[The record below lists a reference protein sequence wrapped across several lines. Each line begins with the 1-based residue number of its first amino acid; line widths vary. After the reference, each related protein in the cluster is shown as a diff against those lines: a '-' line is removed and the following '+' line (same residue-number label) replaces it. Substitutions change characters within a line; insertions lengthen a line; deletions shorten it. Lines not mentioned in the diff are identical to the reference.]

1 VKGLWG
7 HRDFRLLWTG
17 ETTSMLGS
25 MVASTALPLVA
36 VVTLGASTFQVGLL
50 TAVAWLPWLVVGLP
64 AGAWVDRL
72 PKRPVMQVCNAV
84 SMAVFGSVPLAAVF
98 GVLSM
103 PYLLAAALLG
113 GAAKVFFTLAYRAYL
128 PALVGPD
135 ELLEANAKL
144 QGSESAT
151 QVGGPGLAGLLA
163 QAFGPVS
170 GVLADAVSFGVSV
183 VCVRAIKVREVVVP
197 VARTPLRSQI
207 AEGLRFV
214 LQDRYLRTL
223 MTFGAVSNL
232 ALTGYQAIQ
241 IVFLSRTLGAAP
253 GLVGLVLAVAASG
266 GVLGAALAGRLG
278 ARFGT
283 ARAFLL
289 CEVFAAP
296 MLLLGPLSGP
306 GRGLALFVLAEFGV
320 CAGVVASNVLTTTF
334 RQQYCPPELFGRINS
349 SASIVN
355 YGTIPLAGVL
365 GGVLGEVIG
374 VRETLWVMSGVLIV
388 ALGMLAP
395 LAKERDFPVTAAAR
409 PLRRLPLPT

>member
-1 VKGLWG
+1 MKGLWG
-7 HRDFRLLWTG
+7 NRGFRLLWTG

-36 VVTLGASTFQVGLL
+36 VITLGASTFQVALL
-50 TAVAWLPWLVVGLP
+50 TAVAWLPWLLIGLP

-72 PKRPVMQVCNAV
+72 PKRPVMLACNTV
-84 SMAVFGSVPLAAVF
+84 SMAVFGSVPLAAVL
-98 GVLSM
+98 GVLTM
-103 PYLLAAALLG
+103 PYLLVAALLG
-113 GAAKVFFTLAYRAYL
+113 GVAKVFFTLAYRAYL
-128 PALVGPD
+128 PALVSAG
-135 ELLEANAKL
+135 ELLEANSKL

-183 VCVRAIKVREVVVP
+183 LCVRAIRVRETVVP
-197 VARTPLRSQI
+197 VERTPLHSQI

-214 LQDRYLRTL
+214 AGDRYLRSL
-223 MTFGAVSNL
+223 MVFGAVSNL
-232 ALTGYQAIQ
+232 ALTGYSSIQ
-241 IVFLSRTLGAAP
+241 IVFLSRTLGAGP
-253 GLVGLVLAVAASG
+253 GLVGLVLALAGLG

-289 CEVFAAP
+289 CEVAAAP
-296 MLLLGPLSGP
+296 MMVFGPLSGP
-306 GRGLALFVLAEFGV
+306 GWRLSLFVVGVFGV

-334 RQQYCPPELFGRINS
+334 RQGYCPPELFGRITS
-349 SASIVN
+349 SASLAA

-374 VRETLWVMSGVLIV
+374 VRETLWVASVVLV
-388 ALGMLAP
+388 AALPILAP
-395 LAKERDFPVTAAAR
+395 FRKLRDFPVTAAGR
-409 PLRRLPLPT
+409 PPRRQPQPS